1 MTQRKIYRETT
12 ASVSPEVA
20 AGPINAPA
28 VTPAD
33 DASREIY
40 REQVIDSPE
49 GRVVATERVHVPSA
63 ASQRAAT
70 IARARQVIYF
80 VFGAIEGLLAL
91 RFVLLLLGANEG
103 APFVTF
109 IYRLSRP
116 FVYPFLGIFGE
127 PTLGAS
133 VIEWSSLVAIIVY
146 MAIAYGIVRLIELI
160 YSPNRRV
167 A

>member
-1 MTQRKIYRETT
+1 MTEREVYRE
-12 ASVSPEVA
+12 A
-20 AGPINAPA
+20 NAPTHREVYREKSSGTA
-28 VTPAD
+28 TTPPE
-33 DASREIY
+33 DATREIY

-49 GRVVATERVHVPSA
+49 GRVVESERVHVPSA
-63 ASQRAAT
+63 ASQQAAT

-160 YSPNRRV
+160 YSPNRRT

>member
-12 ASVSPEVA
+12 APVSPEVA
-20 AGPINAPA
+20 AGSINTPA